1 MNNLFEWMRERLHM
15 RAGLSENKPP
25 FKPSDFATLQKT
37 EWSSRFEMLM
47 RNRLLMGAL
56 RYGTMA
62 EKRINATKNR
72 WDLLGAIKAKCEL
85 YESTGNTEYLVD
97 MANYCLLAFEFDPHP
112 NKHFQALDDHHDHCK
127 PRRLN
132 AERRK

>member
-1 MNNLFEWMRERLHM
+1 MTNFEMMRERLLK
-15 RAGLSENKPP
+15 RAGLFVVRSP

-37 EWSSRFEMLM
+37 EWSPRFEMLM

-56 RYGTMA
+56 RYGTME
-62 EKRINATKNR
+62 EKRKNAAKNR
-72 WDLLGAIKAKCEL
+72 WDLTGAIEEKAKL
-85 YESTGNTEYLVD
+85 YEKTGNSEYLVD

-112 NKHFQALDDHHDHCK
+112 NKHFKALDDHHDHCK

-132 AERRK
+132 SERRK